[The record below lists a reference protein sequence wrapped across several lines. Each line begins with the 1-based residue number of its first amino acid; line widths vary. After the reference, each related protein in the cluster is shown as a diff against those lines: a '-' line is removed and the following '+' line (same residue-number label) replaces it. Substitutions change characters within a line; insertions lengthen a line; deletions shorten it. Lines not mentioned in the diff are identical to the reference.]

1 MTDLV
6 WIFQRLNGLAAADI
20 VLVAVAVFL
29 LLYLVRTTQAV
40 PLLRGVILLM
50 AIVGLLSTVLQFRA
64 FSWLL
69 RQALPALLVAI
80 PVIFQPELR
89 RALERVGRVGA
100 LPTPGAREK
109 ARIEAMVEVTVL
121 ACRSLTARRYGAL
134 IVLERETG
142 LQEYADSGVE
152 LNADYSVELL
162 LTIFDPHTPLHDGG
176 VIVRGGRIL
185 AAACVLPLT
194 TAFLADRRLGLR
206 HRAGIGV
213 TEATDAIA
221 IIVSEE
227 RGSISIAHNGR
238 IIRRLD
244 ADRLGAVLRA
254 FYQAQLRRE
263 FPLTT
268 PWLRRQFGR
277 DGVDPDDTPQR
288 PEPIAETGATPAAEI
303 DADHPDENDQSQ
315 TSPPGN
321 EEQAQ

>member
-1 MTDLV
+1 MTDLL
-6 WIFQRLNGLAAADI
+6 WIFARLDWGD
-20 VLVAVAVFL
+20 VLVDIPLVALAIFL

-40 PLLRGVILLM
+40 PLVRGIIILI
-50 AIVGLLSTVLQFRA
+50 AIISLFSNVFQLTA
-64 FSWLL
+64 FGWLL
-69 RQALPALLVAI
+69 VKALPALLVSI

-100 LPTPGAREK
+100 VLGAGAGEK
-109 ARIEAMVEVTVL
+109 EELNALIEATVS
-121 ACRSLTARRYGAL
+121 ACRSLTTRRHGAL

-142 LQEYADSGVE
+142 LQEHADTGVT
-152 LNADYSVELL
+152 LNADYSIELL

-176 VIVRGGRIL
+176 VIVRRNRIL

-227 RGSISIAHNGR
+227 RGAISIAHNGR

-244 ADRLGAVLRA
+244 AERLGAVLRA
-254 FYQAQLRRE
+254 FYQSELRRAV
-263 FPLTT
+263 PLSLT
-268 PWLRRQFGR
+268 WFRRQLTRVRPRAKGPGEPFVGR
-277 DGVDPDDTPQR
+277 TRGTR
-288 PEPIAETGATPAAEI
+288 ETEVAPA
-303 DADHPDENDQSQ
+303 
-315 TSPPGN
+315 GG
-321 EEQAQ
+321 EERA